1 MEQHSFFELID
12 KYLAGKATR
21 EEQSLLEEYYKRLD
35 KNNQSTL
42 TPEQELA
49 LQQIMLQNIRSEIHN
64 IPSITPIKRVSYFTR
79 YAAAAVILIAFSIGT
94 YIYFRSA
101 KPEITAATGKT
112 DIAPGGNK
120 AVLTLGNG
128 RQITLEGAKNGNLAQ
143 QGATTVHKTDNS
155 LVAYQAGTSDNDATV
170 NEFNTITTPRGG
182 QYQVIL
188 PDGTHVWLNA
198 ASSIR
203 FPVTFSGKVRNV
215 ETTGEV
221 YFEVA
226 KDAHKPFNVTSA
238 GQTITV
244 LGTHFNVM
252 AYPEESSIV
261 TTLLE
266 GSVKITRNNVSKILK
281 PGEQALVNQDIKIT
295 PADVD
300 DAVAWKNGITSF
312 NDADIK
318 SIMRK
323 VSRWYDVDVKY
334 QGQVSDRLFTGSISR
349 KSNLSVLLKILA
361 LNHIQFSV
369 EGKQL
374 IVKQ

>member
-155 LVAYQAGTSDNDATV
+155 LVAYQAGTSD
-170 NEFNTITTPRGG
+170 
-182 QYQVIL
+182 
-188 PDGTHVWLNA
+188 
-198 ASSIR
+198 
-203 FPVTFSGKVRNV
+203 
-215 ETTGEV
+215 
-221 YFEVA
+221 
-226 KDAHKPFNVTSA
+226 
-238 GQTITV
+238 
-244 LGTHFNVM
+244 
-252 AYPEESSIV
+252 
-261 TTLLE
+261 
-266 GSVKITRNNVSKILK
+266 
-281 PGEQALVNQDIKIT
+281 
-295 PADVD
+295 
-300 DAVAWKNGITSF
+300 
-312 NDADIK
+312 
-318 SIMRK
+318 
-323 VSRWYDVDVKY
+323 
-334 QGQVSDRLFTGSISR
+334 
-349 KSNLSVLLKILA
+349 
-361 LNHIQFSV
+361 
-369 EGKQL
+369 
-374 IVKQ
+374 

>member
-21 EEQSLLEEYYKRLD
+21 EEQNLLEEYYKRLD

-42 TPEQELA
+42 TPEQEQA

-101 KPEITAATGKT
+101 KPEITAAIGKT

-203 FPVTFSGKVRNV
+203 FPVTFAGKVRNV

>member
-42 TPEQELA
+42 TPEQEQA
-49 LQQIMLQNIRSEIHN
+49 LRQLMLQNIRREIHH
-64 IPSITPIKRVSYFTR
+64 IPSITPVKRINYFTR
-79 YAAAAVILIAFSIGT
+79 YAAAAVVLIAFGISA
-94 YIYFRSA
+94 YLYFG
-101 KPEITAATGKT
+101 KPETVASVKK

-128 RQITLEGAKNGNLAQ
+128 RQITLEGAKNGDLAQ

-155 LVAYQAGTSDNDATV
+155 LVAYQVDKSDNDAV
-170 NEFNTITTPRGG
+170 ANEFNTITTPRGG

-188 PDGTHVWLNA
+188 PDGTHAWLNA

-226 KDAHKPFNVTSA
+226 KDAHKPFNVISA

-244 LGTHFNVM
+244 LGTHFNIM
-252 AYPEESSIV
+252 AYPEESSVI

-266 GSVKITRNNVSKILK
+266 GSVKITKNNVSKILK
-281 PGEQALVNQDIKIT
+281 PGEQALVNQDIKIM

-323 VSRWYDVDVKY
+323 VSRWYDVDVEY
-334 QGQVSDRLFTGSISR
+334 QGQISSRLFTGSISR
-349 KSNLSVLLKILA
+349 KSNLSGLLKILA

-369 EGKQL
+369 EGKRL

>member
-42 TPEQELA
+42 TPEQEQA

-64 IPSITPIKRVSYFTR
+64 VPSITPIKRVSYFTR

-203 FPVTFSGKVRNV
+203 FPVTFAGKVRNV

>member
-42 TPEQELA
+42 TPEQEQA
-49 LQQIMLQNIRSEIHN
+49 LRQLMLQNIRREIHH
-64 IPSITPIKRVSYFTR
+64 IPSITPVKRINYFTR
-79 YAAAAVILIAFSIGT
+79 YAAAAVVLIAFGISA
-94 YIYFRSA
+94 YLYFGAA
-101 KPEITAATGKT
+101 KPETVASVKK

-128 RQITLEGAKNGNLAQ
+128 RQITLEGAKNGDLAQ

-155 LVAYQAGTSDNDATV
+155 LVAYQVDKSDNDAV
-170 NEFNTITTPRGG
+170 ANEFNTITTPRGG

-188 PDGTHVWLNA
+188 PDGTHAWLNA

-226 KDAHKPFNVTSA
+226 KDAHKPFNVISA

-244 LGTHFNVM
+244 LGTHFNIM
-252 AYPEESSIV
+252 AYPEESSVI

-266 GSVKITRNNVSKILK
+266 GSVKITKNNVSKILK
-281 PGEQALVNQDIKIT
+281 PGEQALVNQDIKIM

-323 VSRWYDVDVKY
+323 VSRWYDVDVEY
-334 QGQVSDRLFTGSISR
+334 QGQISSRLFTGSISR
-349 KSNLSVLLKILA
+349 KSNLSGLLKILA

-369 EGKQL
+369 EGKRL